1 MLAVKNEKEFR
12 DEIRKNEGIK
22 ETSEEAAAQNK
33 KETTTNFYYTFN
45 MSVGHHQFEK
55 KLEEM
60 TERDWR
66 IFREDFNISYK
77 GSKIPHPMR
86 SWIEGELSPE
96 LLKTVERLAIINN
109 IK

>member
-45 MSVGHHQFEK
+45 MSVDGFNSSWPAAGVAETGSGK
-55 KLEEM
+55 TTAFVLPMLTYITRIPPM
-60 TERDWR
+60 TE
-66 IFREDFNISYK
+66 ENEA
-77 GSKIPHPMR
+77 
-86 SWIEGELSPE
+86 EGPYA
-96 LLKTVERLAIINN
+96 VVLAPIRGLA
-109 IK
+109 